1 MQKMVIFD
9 VTKENI
15 KELTTNSWSS
25 ILIIN
30 NWRLKQYLTGEE
42 TLLYNRRQVIERAM
56 FTYSPLRKAFEKK

>member
-1 MQKMVIFD
+1 MVIFD

-42 TLLYNRRQVIERAM
+42 MFLYNWRKVIECAK